1 MTRQL
6 TRSTLSLSILSVL
19 LIPALAQAQQAPV
32 ADPAQA
38 QPTPDAQAQDAGSAS
53 QEPESATDL
62 DTVVVTALRQS
73 LQTAQNIKQ
82 DSDMIV
88 DSIVAEDIG
97 KLPDNSVADALQRV
111 TGVQV
116 AQGSQGETTGVVIRG
131 LPDVIST
138 LNGREIFSSTGRGFA
153 FQNLPATAV
162 KTLRVYK
169 TSEASLPLGGI
180 AGLVDIELR
189 RPFDFEGR
197 EIAGTYTAT
206 HSKYGGKVDPNASLL
221 LSNRWNTDAGEFG
234 ALVNFGYL
242 AKEYAYDAV
251 WGDFPKVVT
260 DGTVDENGDP
270 VPIRTPE
277 GNLIAAP
284 NGWGTTYNDGS
295 RERGAFNY
303 ALQWKPRENVE
314 VYLEGLYDWV
324 RDTPGTAFYFSFPV
338 GAVAPSQLGVG
349 DNCYANHFGGE
360 TICDATDGTW
370 TGDTYAATSTQA
382 HQQRGQDIQNALGL
396 KWDGDRLHL
405 STELSRTSGY
415 YRDENFIIDTFLSGP
430 ITTVWEGTGGN
441 HQNWY
446 LEGDPATDPSR
457 FYLNGLFQTW
467 SHIEGEEN
475 AWRGDGRFDFEEGPI
490 AALQFGLRYADRTA
504 AAKGSVEISTPPPG
518 GAGTGNITANPN
530 PDNQVVG
537 LFPADQ
543 FFCSKP
549 GNEALHQQ
557 FLTPCYDYLIDS
569 ADFLRAFYGLPT
581 GLAPENPGRFFDIG
595 EKKTAGYL
603 QARYD
608 FELFGMPV
616 DGLVGVRVEKVRRN
630 LNAFAFDAGTGEYT
644 PLTRDTD
651 DINTL
656 PNFSANLHLSDAWQ
670 LRLSAAKTLT
680 YPVFGDLN
688 PSISLNPGT
697 INRAGIASSGNPDLT
712 PVESK
717 SYDVS
722 LEWYFSPVGYAS
734 VGLFHRDVDGYI
746 QRYVTDTVIGGEPY
760 ELSLPLS
767 AGNGYLQGVELAWQ
781 QTFDFLPGAWSG
793 LGAQFNY
800 TYIDGETS
808 SPAFVGGPE
817 ITRPLQNVSKN
828 NYNAVLFYENFGIS
842 ARLAYGYR
850 SRYIDFFTQDTVSG
864 NEDQVEPANS
874 LDLSVG
880 YDITPQAT
888 VVFSA
893 TNLLGEDLYQY
904 WGGGTT
910 RPRDIRFHDRTFGVG
925 FRFKL

>member
-1 MTRQL
+1 MNRRFPHSLL
-6 TRSTLSLSILSVL
+6 TLSILSCL
-19 LIPALAQAQQAPV
+19 LLPGLAA
-32 ADPAQA
+32 
-38 QPTPDAQAQDAGSAS
+38 AQDAAAPQPAPDPAEPAAADAAPVPAPATS
-53 QEPESATDL
+53 QDATEL
-62 DTVVVTALRQS
+62 DTVTVTALRQS
-73 LQTAQNIKQ
+73 LGTAQTIKQ
-82 DSDMIV
+82 SADAIV

-111 TGVQV
+111 TGVQI
-116 AQGSQGETTGVVIRG
+116 AQGTQGEATGVVIRG
-131 LPDVIST
+131 LPNVIST
-138 LNGREIFSSTGRGFA
+138 LNGREIFSGSGRGFA

-260 DGTVDENGDP
+260 DGTVDADGNP
-270 VPIRTPE
+270 VPIRDGD

-284 NGWGTTYNDGS
+284 NGWGTAYNQGY

-303 ALQWKPRENVE
+303 ALQWKPRDNVE

-324 RDTPGTAFYFSFPV
+324 RDTPATAFYFSFPV
-338 GAVAPSQLGVG
+338 GGVAPSRLDPGS
-349 DNCYANHFGGE
+349 NCYPNYFDGQ
-360 TICDATDGTW
+360 TICDATGGSW

-382 HQQRGQDIQNALGL
+382 HKQRGQDIQNALGA
-396 KWDGDRLHL
+396 KWDGERLHL

-430 ITTVWEGTGGN
+430 ITTVWEGVGGQ

-446 LEGDPATDPSR
+446 LAADPALDPSR

-467 SHIEGEEN
+467 GASYGEEN
-475 AWRGDGRFDFEEGPI
+475 AWRGDGRFTFSDGPV
-490 AALQFGLRYADRTA
+490 AELQFGLRYADRTA
-504 AAKGSVEISTPPPG
+504 EAHGSVEISTPPPG
-518 GAGTGNITANPN
+518 GAGSGNITATPN

-543 FFCSKP
+543 FFCSKR
-549 GNEALHQQ
+549 GNAALHQK

-569 ADFLRAFYGLPT
+569 ADYLRGFYGLPA
-581 GLAPENPGRFFDIG
+581 GLAPENPGRFFDIQ
-595 EKKTAGYL
+595 ERKAAGYL

-608 FELFGMPV
+608 TELGGMRL
-616 DGLVGVRVEKVRRN
+616 DGLVGVRVEKVKRD
-630 LNAFAFDAGTGEYT
+630 LGAFSFDAGTGVYT
-644 PLTRDTD
+644 PITRSTQDT
-651 DINTL
+651 NTL
-656 PNFSANLHLSDAWQ
+656 PNASANLHFNDDWQ
-670 LRLSAAKTLT
+670 LRVMAAKTLS
-680 YPVFGDLN
+680 YPDFGALN

-697 INRAGIASSGNPDLT
+697 INRAGQASSGNPDLR
-712 PVESK
+712 PIESTN
-717 SYDVS
+717 YDLS
-722 LEWYFSPVGYAS
+722 LEWYFSPVGYLSA
-734 VGLFHRDVDGYI
+734 GLFYRDIDGYI
-746 QRYVTDTVIGGEPY
+746 QTYVTETTIGGEDY
-760 ELSLPLS
+760 ELSSPQS
-767 AGNGYLQGVELAWQ
+767 AGSGHLQGVELAYQ

-793 LGAQFNY
+793 LGAQLNY
-800 TYIDGETS
+800 TYIEGSTR
-808 SPAFVGGPE
+808 SPQAIGGPMV
-817 ITRPLQNVSKN
+817 TRPLQNVSKN
-828 NYNAVLFYENFGIS
+828 NYNAVLFYENFGVS

-874 LDLSVG
+874 LDFSVS
-880 YDITPQAT
+880 YDVTPRAT
-888 VVFSA
+888 LVFSA
-893 TNLLGEDLYQY
+893 TNLLGENLHQY
-904 WGGGTT
+904 WGGGDS
-910 RPRDIRFHDRTFGVG
+910 RPRDIRFQDKTVGLG

>member
-1 MTRQL
+1 MTRTL
-6 TRSTLSLSILSVL
+6 PRTLLSLSILSALVVPR
-19 LIPALAQAQQAPV
+19 IAHAQDATNAPAQDPAPV
-32 ADPAQA
+32 AEPA
-38 QPTPDAQAQDAGSAS
+38 T
-53 QEPESATDL
+53 QEATEL
-62 DTVVVTALRQS
+62 DTVTVTALRQS
-73 LQTAQNIKQ
+73 LETAQVIKQ
-82 DSDMIV
+82 SSDMIV

-111 TGVQV
+111 TGVQI
-116 AQGSQGETTGVVIRG
+116 AQGTQGETTGVVIRG
-131 LPDVIST
+131 LPNVIST
-138 LNGREIFSSTGRGFA
+138 LNGREIFSSSGRGYA

-206 HSKYGGKVDPNASLL
+206 HSEYGGKVDPNASLL
-221 LSNRWNTDAGEFG
+221 LSNRWETDAGEFG

-251 WGDFPKVVT
+251 WGDFPEIVT
-260 DGTVDENGDP
+260 ADGTP
-270 VPIRTPE
+270 VRTDD
-277 GNLIAAP
+277 GSLVAAP
-284 NGWGTTYNDGS
+284 HGWGTAYNQGY

-303 ALQWKPRENVE
+303 SLQWKPRDDLE

-324 RDTPGTAFYFSFPV
+324 HDTPAAAFYFTFPV
-338 GAVAPSQLGVG
+338 GAVAPSQLNVG
-349 DNCYANHFGGE
+349 DHCYTVQPLSPTHPSAPYVGQP
-360 TICDATDGTW
+360 ICDASSGSW
-370 TGDTYAATSTQA
+370 TGNTYAATSTQA
-382 HQQRGQDIQNALGL
+382 HKQRGQDIQNALGL
-396 KWDGDRLHL
+396 KWNGDRLHL

-430 ITTVWEGTGGN
+430 ITTVWEGVGGD

-446 LEGDPATDPSR
+446 LEGDPALDPSR

-467 SHIEGEEN
+467 AYSHGEEN
-475 AWRGDGRFDFEEGPI
+475 AWRGDGRFDFVEGPV
-490 AALQFGLRYADRTA
+490 ASLQFGLRYADRTSMQ
-504 AAKGSVEISTPPPG
+504 KGSVEISTPPPG
-518 GAGTGNITANPN
+518 GPGTGNITENPN
-530 PDNQVVG
+530 PDAQVAG
-537 LFPADQ
+537 LFPTDE
-543 FFCSKP
+543 FFCSKR
-549 GNEALHQQ
+549 GNDALHQK

-569 ADFLRAFYGLPT
+569 ADFLRTFYGLPT
-581 GLAPENPGRFFDIG
+581 GLAPENPGRFFEIG
-595 EKKTAGYL
+595 EKKLAGYL

-608 FELFGMPV
+608 FEMFGLPV

-630 LNAFAFDAGTGEYT
+630 LDAFAFDAGTGVYS
-644 PLTRDTD
+644 PISRDTD

-656 PNFSANLHLSDAWQ
+656 PNFSANLHLSDEWQ
-670 LRLSAAKTLT
+670 LRVSAAKTLS
-680 YPVFGDLN
+680 YPGFGDLN

-697 INRAGIASSGNPDLT
+697 INRAGQASSGNPDLS
-712 PVESK
+712 PIESK
-717 SYDVS
+717 NYDLS
-722 LEWYFSPVGYAS
+722 LEWYFSKVGYAS
-734 VGLFHRDVDGYI
+734 LGLFRRDVDGYI
-746 QRYVTDTVIGGEPY
+746 QRYVTRTTIGGEEY
-760 ELSLPLS
+760 DLSLPLS
-767 AGNGYLQGVELAWQ
+767 AGNGYLQGAELAYQ

-793 LGAQFNY
+793 LGLQLNY
-800 TYIDGETS
+800 TYIDGETR
-808 SPAFVGGPE
+808 SPESVGGPD

-828 NYNAVLFYENFGIS
+828 NYNAVLFYENYGVS

-874 LDLSVG
+874 LDLSVS
-880 YDITPQAT
+880 YDVTPRAT

-893 TNLLGEDLYQY
+893 TNLLGENLHQF
-904 WGGGTT
+904 WGDGNT
-910 RPRDIRFHDRTFGVG
+910 RPRDIRFQDRTIGLG

>member
-1 MTRQL
+1 MNRL
-6 TRSTLSLSILSVL
+6 PRSLLSLSILS
-19 LIPALAQAQQAPV
+19 ALALPAMAPAQEAPTDPAAAQQAP
-32 ADPAQA
+32 AAA
-38 QPTPDAQAQDAGSAS
+38 PDAGP
-53 QEPESATDL
+53 QEATEL
-62 DTVVVTALRQS
+62 DTVTVTALRQS
-73 LQTAQNIKQ
+73 LETAQTIKQ
-82 DSDMIV
+82 SSDMIV

-111 TGVQV
+111 TGVQI
-116 AQGSQGETTGVVIRG
+116 AQGTQGETTGVVIRG
-131 LPDVIST
+131 LPNVIST
-138 LNGREIFSSTGRGFA
+138 LNGREIFSGSGRGFA

-180 AGLVDIELR
+180 AGLVDIELH

-221 LSNRWNTDAGEFG
+221 LSNRWDTDAGEFG

-260 DGTVDENGDP
+260 DAGGA
-270 VPIRTPE
+270 PIRTD
-277 GNLIAAP
+277 GGDLIAAP
-284 NGWGTTYNDGS
+284 NGWGTAYNQGY
-295 RERGAFNY
+295 RERGAMNY
-303 ALQWKPRENVE
+303 ALQWKPRENLE

-324 RDTPGTAFYFSFPV
+324 RDTPATAFYFTFPV
-338 GAVAPSQLGVG
+338 GGTDPTRLDVG
-349 DNCYANHFGGE
+349 DNCYPNQLPGADFGQ
-360 TICDATDGTW
+360 TICDATGGAW
-370 TGDTYAATSTQA
+370 TGNTYAATSTQA

-430 ITTVWEGTGGN
+430 ITTVWDGVGGK

-446 LEGDPATDPSR
+446 LQGDPALDPSR

-467 SHIEGEEN
+467 GESRGEEN
-475 AWRGDGRFDFEEGPI
+475 AWRGDGRFDFVEGPI
-490 AALQFGLRYADRTA
+490 ASLQFGLRYADRSAT
-504 AAKGSVEISTPPPG
+504 AKGRVEISTPPPG
-518 GAGTGNITANPN
+518 GPGTGNITENPN
-530 PDNQVVG
+530 PDAQVAG
-537 LFPADQ
+537 LFPTDQ
-543 FFCSKP
+543 FFCSKR
-549 GNEALHQQ
+549 GNDALHQK

-569 ADFLRAFYGLPT
+569 ADFLRQFYGLPT

-595 EKKTAGYL
+595 EKKLAGYL

-608 FELFGMPV
+608 FELFGKPV

-630 LNAFAFDAGTGEYT
+630 LDAFSFDASTGTYS
-644 PLTRDTD
+644 PITRDTD
-651 DINTL
+651 DVNTL
-656 PNFSANLHLSDAWQ
+656 PNFSANLHLNDAWQ
-670 LRLSAAKTLT
+670 LRLSAAKTLS
-680 YPVFGDLN
+680 YPGFGDLN

-712 PVESK
+712 PIESK
-717 SYDVS
+717 NYDLS
-722 LEWYFSPVGYAS
+722 LEWYFSAVGYAS
-734 VGLFHRDVDGYI
+734 VGLFRRDVDGYI

-800 TYIDGETS
+800 TYIEGETK
-808 SPAFVGGPE
+808 SPQFVGGPE
-817 ITRPLQNVSKN
+817 VTRPLQNVSKN
-828 NYNAVLFYENFGIS
+828 NYNAVLFYENFGLS

-874 LDLSVG
+874 LDFSVS
-880 YDITPQAT
+880 YDLTPRAT

-893 TNLLGEDLYQY
+893 TNLLGNDLHQY

-910 RPRDIRFHDRTFGVG
+910 RPRDIRFQDRTVGLG